1 MRKFC
6 LLMLFVF
13 VLVLSFSVN
22 ADELICGDSTEF
34 NIDEMN
40 TYSGHE
46 ITLQDVSSVSAVVD
60 VDGTIEII
68 SEGTTEV
75 VEGLSITVDSLFD
88 RSEYDESLAYLTV
101 ECELICDDGI
111 DNDEDG
117 LEDCGDTD
125 CLDDSICI
133 VDSCIS
139 DSDCDTGTVCD
150 IASGKCYNC
159 FDSDGSAMAYKTKGT
174 VTLTYT
180 DGTFFKTY
188 ATDYCSSSQLWEY
201 YCASNGGPAGKKVS
215 CSLGF
220 TCNDGACVSRL
231 KFKAGE
237 MESNNL
243 VVNFWRW
250 ITEVF

>member
-60 VDGTIEII
+60 VDGTTEII

-75 VEGLSITVDSLFD
+75 VGGLSITIDSLFD
-88 RSEYDESLAYLTV
+88 RTEYDESLAYLTL
-101 ECELICDDGI
+101 ECE
-111 DNDEDG
+111 E
-117 LEDCGDTD
+117 
-125 CLDDSICI
+125 SICL
-133 VDSCIS
+133 S
-139 DSDCDTGTVCD
+139 DSDCDTGSVCD

-188 ATDYCSSSQLWEY
+188 ATDYCSFNQLWEY
-201 YCASNGGPAGKKVS
+201 SCANNGGPVGRKIS
-215 CSLGF
+215 CLWGF
-220 TCNDGACVSRL
+220 ICNDGACVSRL
-231 KFKAGE
+231 KFKA
-237 MESNNL
+237 
-243 VVNFWRW
+243 
-250 ITEVF
+250 